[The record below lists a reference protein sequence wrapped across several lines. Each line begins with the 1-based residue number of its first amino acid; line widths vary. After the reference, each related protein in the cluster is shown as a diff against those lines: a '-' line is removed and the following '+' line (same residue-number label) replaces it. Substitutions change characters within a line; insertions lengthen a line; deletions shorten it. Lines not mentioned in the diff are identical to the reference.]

1 MRTGAKVFLG
11 SALFSAAIGLLY
23 WLVSEEPAGTALLA
37 SMVLAPGTLAV
48 YTALSARGRE
58 LPSQDRSEAGP
69 ADGAEEPVGTFAAAS
84 AWPII
89 LGAGSLL
96 VAAGL
101 AYGVWL
107 LLPAAAL
114 FALAVVGLAR
124 E

>member
-23 WLVSEEPAGTALLA
+23 WLVSREPAGTALLA
-37 SMVLAPGTLAV
+37 SMFLAPGMLAV
-48 YTALSARGRE
+48 YTGLMMRGRK
-58 LPSQDRSEAGP
+58 LPPEDRAGAGP
-69 ADGAEEPVGTFAAAS
+69 ADGADEPAGTFAVAS

-114 FALAVVGLAR
+114 FTLALVGLAR

>member
-23 WLVSEEPAGTALLA
+23 WLVSGEPAGTALLA

-48 YTALSARGRE
+48 YASLSARGQE
-58 LPSQDRSEAGP
+58 LPPQDRPEAGP
-69 ADGAEEPVGTFAAAS
+69 ADGADEPVGTFAAAS
-84 AWPII
+84 AWPVI

-107 LLPAAAL
+107 LIPAAAL
-114 FALAVVGLAR
+114 LMLAVVGLAR